1 MNSSEPSKA
10 DRSLAIILGL
20 ILLGFSRALRQGG
33 KALDSTVVDPEVRVE
48 ASTTRSYVERDSPPS
63 VGA

>member
-48 ASTTRSYVERDSPPS
+48 AIYYQELR
-63 VGA
+63 